1 MIDATNLFN
10 NWVDLGKDNGMVLN
24 HGPSVEFMLNLIPQ
38 DILMKYFSFVDIGC
52 GNGWVVKKIRE
63 YEKCQFSLGI
73 DGAKKMIKKAKLND
87 SQSKYIQLDINN
99 LESYQPN
106 IDFSVASF
114 DVVFSMEVLY
124 YLKSPEITLQ
134 YICSKLLKEGGC
146 CIVGIDH
153 YLENKPSLSWEEH
166 LNVPLCTYS
175 INEWKEMFNSAG
187 FSTVKQYQFGQEK
200 DWSGTLIFY
209 AEK

>member
-38 DILMKYFSFVDIGC
+38 DIILKHFSFVDIGC
-52 GNGWVVKKIRE
+52 GNGWVVNKISQH
-63 YEKCQFSLGI
+63 EKCQFSMGI
-73 DGAKKMIKKAKLND
+73 DGAEKMIKKAKLSD
-87 SQSKYIQLDINN
+87 SVSQYLHLDINH

-106 IDFSVASF
+106 IDFGLSAF
-114 DVVFSMEVLY
+114 DIVFSMEVLY
-124 YLKSPEITLQ
+124 YLKSPEITLK
-134 YICSKLLKEGGC
+134 YIYSKLLKEGGC
-146 CIVGIDH
+146 CIIGIDH
-153 YLENKPSLSWEEH
+153 YLENKPSLSWEAD
-166 LNVPLCTYS
+166 LNVSLCTYS
-175 INEWKEMFNSAG
+175 ISEWKTMFKVAG
-187 FSTVKQYQFGQEK
+187 FNTVKQHQFGQKK